1 MRSFRG
7 TVTAELPGGLRLD
20 RYVAEHLGL
29 LSRSQVKS
37 RSLAALVNGKQAKP
51 SRIVKPGDALEL
63 SWEDAEPQ
71 NLEPE
76 NIPLTVLYEDSRVI
90 VIDKAQGMVVHPG
103 AGNYR
108 GTLVNALLYRRAAA
122 RRSSSPSE
130 GFFPGAELPGDP
142 LRPGIVHR
150 LDKDTSGVMICA
162 WDAGTLAFLSDK
174 FKARKVRK
182 RYAAIIRG
190 TPGEPSGRIES
201 FLCRDSRNR
210 QRFAVGQR
218 GKEALTYY
226 RIIRSWGTHSLVLLR
241 PRTGRTHQLRVHM
254 SYLGHPILGDPVY
267 GYRDPLFPSASLM
280 LHAKSLSLALPGES
294 GPRTF
299 KTPLP
304 DRFRSLIRAL
314 ARGGLKQGSRPPPR
328 C

>member
-1 MRSFRG
+1 MRSFSG
-7 TVTAELPGGLRLD
+7 TVEAGLPAGLRLD

-37 RSLAALVNGKQAKP
+37 RSMIAFVNGKQVKR
-51 SRIVKPGDALEL
+51 SRSIKSGDVLEL
-63 SWEDAEPQ
+63 SWEDEELQ
-71 NLEPE
+71 DLEPE
-76 NIPLTVLYEDSRVI
+76 DIPLTVLYEDSRVI

-108 GTLVNALLYRRAAA
+108 GTLVNALLYRRAAGI
-122 RRSSSPSE
+122 SPKSGGTCSPE
-130 GFFPGAELPGDP
+130 PKLPGDP

-162 WDAGTLAFLSDK
+162 WDTGSLAFLSEG

-190 TPGEPSGRIES
+190 TPREASGRIETL
-201 FLCRDSRNR
+201 LCRDSRNR
-210 QRFAVGQR
+210 KRFVAGKQ

-226 RIIRSWGTHSLVLLR
+226 RLVRSWGTHSLVLLR

-254 SYLGHPILGDPVY
+254 SGLGHPILGDPVY
-267 GYRDPLFPSASLM
+267 GYRDPLFPAATLM
-280 LHAKSLSLALPGES
+280 LHAKSLTLTLPGES
-294 GPRTF
+294 YRRTF
-299 KTPLP
+299 KTLLP
-304 DRFRSLIRAL
+304 DRFRSLIRTLEYRAL
-314 ARGGLKQGSRPPPR
+314 GKPPR
-328 C
+328 LLPRY

>member
-7 TVTAELPGGLRLD
+7 TVAGEFPRGLRLD

-51 SRIVKPGDALEL
+51 SRIVKAGDALEL

-76 NIPLTVLYEDSRVI
+76 NIPLTVVYEDSRVI

-108 GTLVNALLYRRAAA
+108 GTLVNALLYRRAVAGL
-122 RRSSSPSE
+122 SPPAGGSGSPE
-130 GFFPGAELPGDP
+130 AGLPGDP

-162 WDAGTLAFLSDK
+162 WDAGTLAFLSEE
-174 FKARKVRK
+174 FKARRVRK

-190 TPGEPSGRIES
+190 TPREPSGRIES

-210 QRFAVGQR
+210 QRFAVGPR
-218 GKEALTYY
+218 GKEALTQY
-226 RIIRSWGTHSLVLLR
+226 RLIRSWGTHSLVLLR

-267 GYRDPLFPSASLM
+267 GYRDPLFPSAPLM
-280 LHAKSLSLALPGES
+280 LHAKSLSLILPGES
-294 GPRTF
+294 GRRTF

-314 ARGGLKQGSRPPPR
+314 ERGSPKQGSLPPPR
-328 C
+328 S